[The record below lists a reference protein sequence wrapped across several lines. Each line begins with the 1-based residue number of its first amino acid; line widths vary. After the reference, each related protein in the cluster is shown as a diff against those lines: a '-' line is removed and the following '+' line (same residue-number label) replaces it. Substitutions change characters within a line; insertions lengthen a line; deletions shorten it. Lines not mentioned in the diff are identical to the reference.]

1 MADAESVTLSPA
13 HAPQPRAVEAFALLE
28 QRIKAELLKS
38 RAHWAAHEPR
48 MYARVADVADAE
60 LTAFDVRSGD
70 LVSVRAGAVSY
81 GTIIIGKIRLPR
93 AGDDHYIHVRIH
105 DPPDEERSAKDVVFH
120 SLFTN
125 EARRAPG
132 TQPSEYNAI
141 MRAADELEFFDE

>member
-1 MADAESVTLSPA
+1 
-13 HAPQPRAVEAFALLE
+13 
-28 QRIKAELLKS
+28 
-38 RAHWAAHEPR
+38 

-70 LVSVRAGAVSY
+70 LVAVRAGAVSY
-81 GTIIIGKIRLPR
+81 GTIVSCSLLCCGGQAESQRQIIGKIRLPR

-105 DPPDEERSAKDVVFH
+105 DPPDEDRSANDVVFH

-141 MRAADELEFFDE
+141 MHAADELEFFDE